1 MLRFFPLLLKLKKNL
16 IFRGLNGDLSFLH
29 YLFFCFFNL
38 FFVFLFLCFVRGDL
52 SPRATVR
59 RAAGGVRG
67 GAAVA
72 ERLRP
77 SPRHAR

>member
-1 MLRFFPLLLKLKKNL
+1 METLV
-16 IFRGLNGDLSFLH
+16 FLCF
-29 YLFFCFFNL
+29 LFVCLFNL
-38 FFVFLFLCFVRGDL
+38 FFVCLFLCFVRGDL